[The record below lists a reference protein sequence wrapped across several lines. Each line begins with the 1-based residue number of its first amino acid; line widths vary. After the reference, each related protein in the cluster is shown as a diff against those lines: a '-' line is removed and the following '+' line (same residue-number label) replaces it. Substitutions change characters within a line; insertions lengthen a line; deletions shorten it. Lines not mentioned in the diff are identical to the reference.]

1 MALIKQDAGIKP
13 MATQGVVPPTNA
25 TSPVAVAAPA
35 VPVEAPALVQNLYRR
50 RSPREFSLYLLHPDI
65 GSCYTCTVRDC
76 PINHQKQLCKNC
88 EVFLLLPVI
97 TSKSNVI
104 EYSH

>member
-35 VPVEAPALVQNLYRR
+35 VPVEAPALVQE
-50 RSPREFSLYLLHPDI
+50 S
-65 GSCYTCTVRDC
+65 V
-76 PINHQKQLCKNC
+76 QKTQ
-88 EVFLLLPVI
+88 P
-97 TSKSNVI
+97 
-104 EYSH
+104 